1 MNPVNYNE
9 VKMKTKLQRQL
20 DDAIKNINELTNK
33 DLFETSRKNN
43 IIDECNALKNALQR
57 LFDLYGENVI

>member
-1 MNPVNYNE
+1 
-9 VKMKTKLQRQL
+9 MKTKLQRQL